1 MSGHCNVPP
10 PVLFNCLKHH
20 LGYIREYILTT
31 ALSKNMASMPHQ
43 LLLIG
48 ESQMDLYTG
57 ELTPGMIA
65 LQIIKLL
72 QENGNYKK
80 DQYLNYI
87 RVQSTGYQT
96 LQISDTSVWVLR
108 LGEQEERY
116 IHMHPGRYSLQTI
129 RVKANTL
136 KTAIALSIWMKVY
149 DHRELTLA
157 LLNLVRKEILAASP
171 VKSLSTTDGFG
182 KIFRLVHSE
191 F

>member
-1 MSGHCNVPP
+1 
-10 PVLFNCLKHH
+10 
-20 LGYIREYILTT
+20 
-31 ALSKNMASMPHQ
+31 MASMPHQ

-87 RVQSTGYQT
+87 GVQSTDYQT

-116 IHMHPGRYSLQTI
+116 IHMHPGRYSPQTI

-136 KTAIALSIWMKVY
+136 KTAIALSIWIKVY